1 MPTHPTDVDVE
12 EYIENNANDIRSH
25 LSDAVQRHR
34 SIRWYATMDIQFYR
48 TTTDGQ
54 FQQTTARFR
63 TSPDN
68 LSDMSLF
75 DPRTIARELT
85 SGVENFNRRGSCWIV
100 DLVVDFHITSAPY
113 RPTQGS
119 SYIPTPPQIA
129 KKKATVNVKN
139 FKDDLCFLWSILAG
153 IHPAKD
159 HVDCLYHYKPY
170 LNELNTTGL
179 SFPLKVRDV
188 PKFESQNTHL
198 AVNVLVF
205 EDRQLIPL
213 YSSHHRNRCNYSIEK
228 GNKRHS

>member
-1 MPTHPTDVDVE
+1 M
-12 EYIENNANDIRSH
+12 I
-25 LSDAVQRHR
+25 
-34 SIRWYATMDIQFYR
+34 
-48 TTTDGQ
+48 
-54 FQQTTARFR
+54 
-63 TSPDN
+63 
-68 LSDMSLF
+68 
-75 DPRTIARELT
+75 
-85 SGVENFNRRGSCWIV
+85 
-100 DLVVDFHITSAPY
+100 VDFHITSVPY
-113 RPTQGS
+113 HPTQGS

-159 HVDCLYHYKPY
+159 HVDRLHHYKPY

-188 PKFESQNTHL
+188 PKFESQNSHL

-213 YSSHHRNRCNYSIEK
+213 YSSPHRNLSLI
-228 GNKRHS
+228 HI